1 MNTPTK
7 ITLLR
12 FILTP
17 IVIITYLYESNS
29 NHWASVSLFIIAS
42 LSDWF
47 DGYAAR
53 KSKQETQLGRLLDPI
68 ADKFLVI
75 SVLMMLAFVLNM
87 WVFHLLV
94 SLVVLRDLLIT
105 SLREWA
111 SEHQFSGGLSPTM
124 VAKAKTGALMVSI
137 TCLIAYVPENT
148 ALLNQTF
155 IHFGM
160 LLFIFAT
167 LLSYVSLGQYIK
179 IIIPVLTSHRKK

>member
-1 MNTPTK
+1 MNIPTK

-17 IVIITYLYESNS
+17 MVIITYLYESSS

-94 SLVVLRDLLIT
+94 SFV
-105 SLREWA
+105 
-111 SEHQFSGGLSPTM
+111 
-124 VAKAKTGALMVSI
+124 
-137 TCLIAYVPENT
+137 
-148 ALLNQTF
+148 
-155 IHFGM
+155 
-160 LLFIFAT
+160 
-167 LLSYVSLGQYIK
+167 
-179 IIIPVLTSHRKK
+179 